1 MRIGRRAV
9 AVCAALSLQAGAAHA
24 QGTTLTL
31 SEALAQ
37 ARERAPE
44 IVGAQLLEEEARGR
58 LAGASLRFPSNPEL
72 EGAVGSRTGRD
83 GQFTDLDVGLGQR
96 FESGSRRTARV
107 AMADAEIA
115 RSTAAADDTS
125 RLVLRAAA
133 SGFFRVLHAQ
143 ERIRLLEA
151 SGALA
156 ATVHSVADRRLQAGD
171 IAVLD
176 VNLARASLARVRAAR
191 EAAEAD
197 RALVVGDLKVLLGL
211 EGDLRAEGTLSS
223 GAEADLGSLLQTAA
237 ERPEL
242 RALAAGVREAEAE
255 VSLGRAFATPDY
267 GLGVRYSREGGDQI
281 VFGGMTV
288 SLPVFSNGQE
298 LRATGSARAARLRAD
313 FEASRVRVQMEVRTA
328 HEAYARR
335 LASVRV
341 LETDV
346 MPELDENDA
355 LTTRSFDVGQI
366 GLPDLLLIRREILD
380 ARMQY
385 LDALLL
391 AALARVDL
399 DASAGVLR

>member
-1 MRIGRRAV
+1 
-9 AVCAALSLQAGAAHA
+9 
-24 QGTTLTL
+24 
-31 SEALAQ
+31 LAR

-44 IVGAQLLEEEARGR
+44 IVSARLAVEEARGR
-58 LAGASLRFPSNPEL
+58 LAGASLRFSSNPEL
-72 EGAVGSRTGRD
+72 EAAVGSRTGRD
-83 GQFTDLDVGLGQR
+83 GRFTDLDVGLGQQ

-107 AMADAEIA
+107 AIADAAIA
-115 RSTAAADDTS
+115 RSTAAADNTS
-125 RLVLRAAA
+125 RLVLRAAGSA
-133 SGFFRVLHAQ
+133 FFRVLHAQ

-156 ATVHSVADRRLQAGD
+156 ETVHSVADRRLRAGD

-176 VNLARASLARVRAAR
+176 VNLARAALARVRAAR
-191 EAAEAD
+191 ESAEAD
-197 RALVVGDLKVLLGL
+197 RALAVGDLQLLLGL
-211 EGDLRAEGTLSS
+211 EGDVRAEGTLSS
-223 GAEADLGSLLQTAA
+223 RAEADLGSLLRAAA
-237 ERPEL
+237 EHPEL
-242 RALAAGVREAEAE
+242 RALEAGVREAEAE
-255 VSLGRAFATPDY
+255 VELGRAFATPDY
-267 GLGVRYSREGGDQI
+267 GVGVRYSREGGDQI
-281 VFGGMTV
+281 IFGGMTV

-313 FEASRVRVQMEVRTA
+313 LEASRVRVQMEVRTA
-328 HEAYARR
+328 YEAYARR